1 VRRIAVAIL
10 ALALVAVP
18 AAFGAKLKAP
28 SKAQVGDKV
37 TAKASG
43 LKSGKYTLR
52 IVADDQPQGA
62 RSFCAARLAGPKQTT
77 KSGRVKL
84 RGTIPKKLSCYENN
98 SVRLGKV
105 KVTPGSY
112 HLLVAVQFGPT
123 GSEPKHSFVRRA
135 LTIKR

>member
-1 VRRIAVAIL
+1 VRRVAIAVL

-18 AAFGAKLKAP
+18 AAFAAKLKAP
-28 SKAQVGDKV
+28 SKAHVGDTV
-37 TAKASG
+37 TARASG
-43 LKSGKYTLR
+43 LKSGSYTLR
-52 IVADDQPQGA
+52 IVADHQPAGA
-62 RSFCAARLAGPKQTT
+62 RSFCAARLAGPKHT

-84 RGTIPKKLSCYENN
+84 RGAIPKKLSCYENN

-105 KVTPGSY
+105 KVTPGAY

-123 GSEPKHSFVRRA
+123 GSEPKHSFVRSG